1 MAMRVL
7 PLAVDNLEGNI
18 LIRWSSMETEDAKV
32 LVVRARLQEVLR
44 RGAFVDQV
52 RVKDIELV
60 ALHDLGRWIVKVIM
74 RLVVFVPL
82 EAGVHAVEEA
92 RFTWPILV
100 CPEIH
105 LAREWHLH
113 TELGLVS
120 THALFGTPHKR
131 IFCVVIGIT

>member
-52 RVKDIELV
+52 L
-60 ALHDLGRWIVKVIM
+60 L
-74 RLVVFVPL
+74 
-82 EAGVHAVEEA
+82 
-92 RFTWPILV
+92 
-100 CPEIH
+100 
-105 LAREWHLH
+105 
-113 TELGLVS
+113 
-120 THALFGTPHKR
+120 KR
-131 IFCVVIGIT
+131 Y